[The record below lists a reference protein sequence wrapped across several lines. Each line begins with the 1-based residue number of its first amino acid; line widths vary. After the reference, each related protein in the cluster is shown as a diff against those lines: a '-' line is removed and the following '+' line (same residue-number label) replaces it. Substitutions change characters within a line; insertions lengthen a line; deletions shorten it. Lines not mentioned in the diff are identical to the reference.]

1 MEEKKEMEKEKKVDA
16 TRRVNWWT
24 SNTIK
29 KGRKEDGNG
38 YRDYA
43 RKRIDRGHISE
54 ESMTYTII

>member
-1 MEEKKEMEKEKKVDA
+1 MKEKKEMEKEKKVDA
-16 TRRVNWWT
+16 TRWVNC
-24 SNTIK
+24 NTIK

-43 RKRIDRGHISE
+43 RKRMDRGHISE